1 MKSLPGHQGS
11 YVAFL
16 RGVNVGGHT
25 QVKMEE
31 LRKAFESLGF
41 RNVRTVLASGNV
53 LFDAPHVNIT
63 VLTGNIAQKL
73 CETFGWEILVIVRS
87 LKDIIELMG
96 RQPFKDIH
104 ARPGARMFVTFL
116 SERAE
121 YRIVSDLSAHDGYQ
135 ILCVVDGAVCSVLY
149 EQPGIGAVHLMGAI
163 EEEFG
168 QKVTTRSW
176 NTIARLLKYQ

>member
-1 MKSLPGHQGS
+1 MKSLPGYQGS

-16 RGVNVGGHT
+16 RGINVGGRT

-53 LFDAPHVNIT
+53 LFEAPHVNIT
-63 VLTGNIAQKL
+63 TLTVNIAQKL
-73 CETFGWEILVIVRS
+73 SVTFGWEIFVIVRS
-87 LKDIIELMG
+87 LNDIIELMD

-116 SERAE
+116 SEKTE
-121 YRIVSDLSAHDGYQ
+121 YRIVSDLSAHEGYQ
-135 ILCVVDGAVCSVLY
+135 ILCIADGAVCSVLY
-149 EQPGIGAVHLMGAI
+149 ESPGIGAAHLMSAI
-163 EEEFG
+163 EKEFG